1 VSIEEGLD
9 VRPLRYKPVAVVDI
23 GSNSVRLV
31 VYDGLRRSPTP
42 LFNEKLL
49 CALGKGVALTGLISE
64 QSVTRALAALRRF
77 RALCRQ
83 LGAEHIYAVA
93 TAAAREAKNGPDF
106 VARAQ
111 KALGAEIDI
120 LSGKQEARFAA
131 LGVMAGIPDAD
142 GVVGDLGGGS
152 LELIDVRDSAIRDGF
167 TLPIGPLRLI
177 DLSGGSMKEARRI
190 VDKALLSTRL
200 IENLRGRDFYAVG
213 GAWRNLGKLHM
224 AQNRYPLHVLHQYR
238 INPEAAR
245 SVADLVSGL
254 SPASLKDVRT
264 VSRSR
269 SDTLPYGAMVL
280 ERLLSLSKARGVVIS
295 VFGVREGLLF
305 SKLKESKR
313 RTDVLL
319 SACWDLTRRYARS
332 PQHELELSEWTDAL
346 FESTGKKSTPGERRL
361 RHAACL
367 LADIGWQAHPD
378 YRGSRSLTIISQAAF
393 VGVDH
398 PGRIFLALAVF
409 YRYEG
414 PDSDA
419 APREFIRLI
428 DDESLY
434 RARVISAVMRLAY
447 VLSAAM
453 PGLLPKI
460 KLVQAPGKTLL
471 LTIPKKHADLMGE
484 RVTKR
489 LAELSDLMGLSP
501 KTTIS

>member
-1 VSIEEGLD
+1 VSVEKGLD
-9 VRPLRYKPVAVVDI
+9 VRPPRYKPVAVIDI

-49 CALGKGVALTGLISE
+49 CGLGKGVALTGLLSE
-64 QSVTRALAALRRF
+64 PAAARALTALRRF

-83 LGAEHIYAVA
+83 LGVEHIYAVA
-93 TAAAREAKNGPDF
+93 TAAAREAKNGAAF
-106 VARAQ
+106 VARAE

-120 LSGKQEARFAA
+120 LSGREEAQFAA
-131 LGVMAGIPDAD
+131 LGVMAGVPCAD

-152 LELIDVRDSAIRDGF
+152 LELVDVRDGAIRDGV

-177 DLSGGSMKEARRI
+177 DLSAGSMAHAHKI
-190 VDKALLSTRL
+190 VDESLLSTKL
-200 IENLRGRDFYAVG
+200 VENLRGRDFYAVG

-224 AQNRYPLHVLHQYR
+224 AQNHYPLHVLHQYR
-238 INPEAAR
+238 MNPDAAR
-245 SVADLVSGL
+245 SVADLVAGL
-254 SPASLKDVRT
+254 SPASLKNVRM
-264 VSRSR
+264 VSKSR

-280 ERLLSLSKARGVVIS
+280 ERLLHLSRAKGVVIS
-295 VFGVREGLLF
+295 VYGVREGLLF
-305 SKLKESKR
+305 SKLKAPKQR
-313 RTDVLL
+313 ADVLH

-332 PQHELELSEWTDAL
+332 PQHELELSDWTDAL
-346 FESTGKKSTPGERRL
+346 FKSTGTRETPEERRL

-367 LADIGWQAHPD
+367 LADIGWRAHPD
-378 YRGSRSLTIISQAAF
+378 YRGSLSLTIISQAAF

-419 APREFIRLI
+419 APREFLRLI
-428 DDESLY
+428 DDDSLY

-460 KLVQAPGKTLL
+460 KLGQAPGKILL
-471 LTIPKKHADLMGE
+471 LSVPKKHAELMGE

-489 LAELSDLMGLSP
+489 LAELADLLGLSP
-501 KTTIS
+501 KTAVS